1 MKAITET
8 ERLIDVN
15 WGAEEEAFPIP
26 IVVKAYRRPGL
37 VDEMTSILRGRKIAA
52 TKTKTMTDGSIRT
65 VYLEVEVTSLEDL
78 NWLLQKF
85 ENLPNVIEA
94 NRQRWT

>member
-1 MKAITET
+1 V
-8 ERLIDVN
+8 D
-15 WGAEEEAFPIP
+15 WGSEEERFPIP

-37 VDEMTSILRGRKIAA
+37 VDEMSGILRGQHITAP
-52 TKTKTMTDGSIRT
+52 KTKTITNGSLLT
-65 VYLEVEVTSLEDL
+65 VYLVAEVASLEQL

-94 NRQRWT
+94 HRQRWT